1 MLRIQIFKCKVRTG
15 VKTKRYVIALTASW
29 QGLLISNGQ
38 HEVLQTKALSLDTN
52 VDGWFGW
59 QPGSSII
66 SILGSISITIS
77 NFSTSASVTL
87 VIVVIVVVVSTLL
100 DELSVD
106 ITVVLLVCFFFFRLR
121 FEFRGQKGK
130 NPEVPP
136 VLESISR
143 VRGHKK
149 KRRQAARI
157 IKSVIAT
164 SSVASAT
171 TAVVVSAVLGAVVV
185 VVVGGSYETTGAR
198 GAPYP
203 VP

>member
-1 MLRIQIFKCKVRTG
+1 MSLPWCHHS
-15 VKTKRYVIALTASW
+15 TASW

-38 HEVLQTKALSLDTN
+38 HEVLQTKALSLESVSVKEFRKWQNLDTN

-136 VLESISR
+136 LLAESIW
-143 VRGHKK
+143 RGEDEA
-149 KRRQAARI
+149 Q
-157 IKSVIAT
+157 KS
-164 SSVASAT
+164 SCLLCSWC
-171 TAVVVSAVLGAVVV
+171 
-185 VVVGGSYETTGAR
+185 YF
-198 GAPYP
+198 
-203 VP
+203 

>member
-38 HEVLQTKALSLDTN
+38 HEVLQTKALSLESVSVKEFRKRQNLDTN

-136 VLESISR
+136 VLESIW
-143 VRGHKK
+143 RGEDEA
-149 KRRQAARI
+149 Q
-157 IKSVIAT
+157 KSSCLLCPWCFV
-164 SSVASAT
+164 
-171 TAVVVSAVLGAVVV
+171 
-185 VVVGGSYETTGAR
+185 
-198 GAPYP
+198 
-203 VP
+203 

>member
-1 MLRIQIFKCKVRTG
+1 MSLPCCHHS
-15 VKTKRYVIALTASW
+15 TASW

-38 HEVLQTKALSLDTN
+38 HEVLQTKALSLESVSVKEFRKRQNLDTN

-106 ITVVLLVCFFFFRLR
+106 ITVVLLVCCFFFFRLR

-136 VLESISR
+136 LLPESIW
-143 VRGHKK
+143 RGEDEA
-149 KRRQAARI
+149 Q
-157 IKSVIAT
+157 KSSCLLCPWCFFYFFQLYDLFI
-164 SSVASAT
+164 
-171 TAVVVSAVLGAVVV
+171 
-185 VVVGGSYETTGAR
+185 R
-198 GAPYP
+198 FI
-203 VP
+203 

>member
-1 MLRIQIFKCKVRTG
+1 MPLPCCHHSTE
-15 VKTKRYVIALTASW
+15 SW

-38 HEVLQTKALSLDTN
+38 HEVLQTKALSLESVSVREFRKWQNLDTN

-106 ITVVLLVCFFFFRLR
+106 ITVVLSVCFFFFGLR

-136 VLESISR
+136 LLAESIC
-143 VRGHKK
+143 RG
-149 KRRQAARI
+149 
-157 IKSVIAT
+157 
-164 SSVASAT
+164 
-171 TAVVVSAVLGAVVV
+171 
-185 VVVGGSYETTGAR
+185 EE
-198 GAPYP
+198 
-203 VP
+203 